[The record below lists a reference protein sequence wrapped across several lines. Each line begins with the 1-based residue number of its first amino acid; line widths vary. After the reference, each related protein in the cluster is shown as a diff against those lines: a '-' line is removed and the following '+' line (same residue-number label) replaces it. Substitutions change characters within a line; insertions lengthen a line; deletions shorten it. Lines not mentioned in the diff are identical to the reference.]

1 METLD
6 FKLKRKK
13 RIKNLI
19 AKINQEKIDMQCIG
33 TGFLMSDKSFTFML
47 KDMPFLQDRFSDL
60 INRKHCLT
68 RMLWKLP

>member
-19 AKINQEKIDMQCIG
+19 AVINQEKIDMQCIG
-33 TGFLMSDKSFTFML
+33 TGFLMSDKAFRFML
-47 KDMPFLQDRFSDL
+47 KDMPFLQDRLFDL

>member
-47 KDMPFLQDRFSDL
+47 KDMPFLQERFSDL

>member
-47 KDMPFLQDRFSDL
+47 KDMPFLQERFSYL

>member
-6 FKLKRKK
+6 FKLKRKE

>member
-47 KDMPFLQDRFSDL
+47 KDMHFLQERFSDL